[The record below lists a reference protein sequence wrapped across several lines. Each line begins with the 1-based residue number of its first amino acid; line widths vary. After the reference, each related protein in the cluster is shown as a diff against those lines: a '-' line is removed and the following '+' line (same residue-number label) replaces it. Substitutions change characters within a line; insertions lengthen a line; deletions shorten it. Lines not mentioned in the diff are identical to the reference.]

1 MGEGRLLDASDSL
14 VADCFVRG
22 EIDHALRAFG
32 KSSSIPNQFLLA
44 SSDMK
49 WNGAEWLMCD
59 LR

>member
-14 VADCFVRG
+14 VADCFVSG

-44 SSDMK
+44 
-49 WNGAEWLMCD
+49 
-59 LR
+59 